1 MVHGHNRTWGWLF
14 LPTHGLT
21 QNVNNTNAV
30 LLSQVIK
37 GLLFSECPNKY
48 KHFHYKNMSAEI
60 LEKMFV
66 IMHEHNIHYP
76 IT

>member
-1 MVHGHNRTWGWLF
+1 MVHGHNRTWGWLYIK
-14 LPTHGLT
+14 THRLT

-30 LLSQVIK
+30 LLSQVLK

-60 LEKMFV
+60 LERMFV

>member
-1 MVHGHNRTWGWLF
+1 MVHGHNRT
-14 LPTHGLT
+14 THGLT

-30 LLSQVIK
+30 LLSQVLK

-60 LEKMFV
+60 LERMFV
-66 IMHEHNIHYP
+66 IMHEHNIHYS

>member
-1 MVHGHNRTWGWLF
+1 MGVVYIKYD
-14 LPTHGLT
+14 LPTHRLT

-30 LLSQVIK
+30 LLSQVLK

-60 LEKMFV
+60 LERMFV